1 MGDLKRLLAM
11 SRSHHSHIATL
22 RGLAAKRTGKPM
34 ETKGDGGGGSAFT
47 DAAEL
52 TLLRAKLAVQKS
64 WEGERAEL
72 EQELKRKQEECLKL
86 AAHNA
91 QLQETARQVYELVHA
106 FPCDTVR
113 RNVVSCAKCGLVHA
127 SSAFSI
133 PDDSGLHTGRGR
145 SRAAASAAGHC

>member
-1 MGDLKRLLAM
+1 MTERSAAAPAGAAPSEEEGDGMGDLKRLLAM

-22 RGLAAKRTGKPM
+22 RGLAAKRSGKPM

-91 QLQETARQVYELVHA
+91 QLQETARQVSDLRLRCLLCPCARPLSILSVHL
-106 FPCDTVR
+106 C
-113 RNVVSCAKCGLVHA
+113 N
-127 SSAFSI
+127 SA
-133 PDDSGLHTGRGR
+133 R
-145 SRAAASAAGHC
+145 